1 MNFIIFILILISFT
15 YFITNLCSRNKFL
28 LSFTGDKHQKFA
40 SKLNIP
46 LSGGVVLFFS
56 LVFLEIDIN
65 IKILS
70 LLIFF
75 LGFISDLKI
84 LSSAN
89 IRFLIQILLIL
100 FCVLLLEL
108 DIKNTRIQ
116 ILDSILENNAFN
128 IFFVSFCIIIIVNG
142 TNFIDGINLNVIIYY
157 SLINITL
164 LYLSSEYNF
173 SLDVQSLILI
183 SISLIVVAI
192 YNYKN
197 YLFLGDNGSYLL
209 GFFYSIILI
218 DIYSFN
224 QSISPFFII
233 LLLWYPSFE
242 ILFSIFRKFILG
254 RSPLKP
260 DNLHLHHL
268 IFNFLNKKYYLKNF
282 NKNSGGILINFYNL
296 TIIVMSLRDITN
308 SQYQIILI
316 ILNVIVYLVT
326 YFKLY
331 NKKFN
336 SNYD

>member
-1 MNFIIFILILISFT
+1 MSFVIFFSVLVLFT
-15 YFITNLCSRNKFL
+15 YFINFICIKNKFL
-28 LSFTGDKHQKFA
+28 LSFTGDKHQKFTQNL
-40 SKLNIP
+40 KIP
-46 LSGGVVLFFS
+46 LTGGVVLFSSF
-56 LVFLEIDIN
+56 LFLEIDHN

-70 LLIFF
+70 LVFFF

-89 IRFLIQILLIL
+89 IRFLIQIILIL
-100 FCVLLLEL
+100 FSVLLLEL
-108 DIKNTRIQ
+108 EIKNTRIQ
-116 ILDSILENNAFN
+116 ILDSILETNIFN

-142 TNFIDGINLNVIIYY
+142 TNFLDGINLNVIIYY
-157 SLINITL
+157 FLINLVL
-164 LYLSSEYNF
+164 LYLSFEYKF
-173 SLDVQSLILI
+173 SLDYESLIFI
-183 SISLIVVAI
+183 SISLIILAVF
-192 YNYKN
+192 NFKN

-218 DIYSFN
+218 DFYNLN

-242 ILFSIFRKFILG
+242 ILFSILRKFILG

-268 IFNFLNKKYYLKNF
+268 IFNFLKKKFVIINL

-296 TIIVMSLRDITN
+296 VIIILSLRDITN
-308 SQYQIILI
+308 SQTQIILV
-316 ILNVIVYLVT
+316 ILSVIVYLVT
-326 YFKLY
+326 YLKLY

-336 SNYD
+336 